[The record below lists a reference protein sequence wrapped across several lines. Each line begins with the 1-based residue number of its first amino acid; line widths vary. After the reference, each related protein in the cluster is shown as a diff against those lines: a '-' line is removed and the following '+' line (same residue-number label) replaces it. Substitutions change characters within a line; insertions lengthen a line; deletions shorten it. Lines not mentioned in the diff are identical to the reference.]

1 MSCNLFI
8 FNLFRFD
15 VNLGGSSESS
25 PVLRPAPGSLAAQEA
40 AARIGLAPPGDSSP
54 PVIDESPAVSALGWP
69 HQAAEALEAASAAQ
83 NNPDGVNPAASDV
96 DSLLGL
102 ASAAASAS
110 SASTSRGSGMSS
122 SKFNKPHILDNVE
135 RRANALAILRLICES
150 PVFLHQLEAIL
161 ASRDAQGMYF
171 YFFSFLIAG
180 SGRDP

>member
-1 MSCNLFI
+1 MGTVST
-8 FNLFRFD
+8 
-15 VNLGGSSESS
+15 ESS

-69 HQAAEALEAASAAQ
+69 HQAAEALEAASASQ
-83 NNPDGVNPAASDV
+83 NPDGNPGVASDV

-110 SASTSRGSGMSS
+110 SASTSRGSGGSS
-122 SKFNKPHILDNVE
+122 TSKYNKPHILDNVE

-161 ASRDAQGMYF
+161 ASRDAQGK
-171 YFFSFLIAG
+171 
-180 SGRDP
+180 

>member
-1 MSCNLFI
+1 M
-8 FNLFRFD
+8 
-15 VNLGGSSESS
+15 GGSSESS

-161 ASRDAQGMYF
+161 ASRDAQGIIYF
-171 YFFSFLIAG
+171 LYFFSFLIA
-180 SGRDP
+180 SILFTCFILFINLK

>member
-1 MSCNLFI
+1 MNSLFS
-8 FNLFRFD
+8 RFD

-40 AARIGLAPPGDSSP
+40 SARIGLAPPGDSSP

-69 HQAAEALEAASAAQ
+69 HQAAEALEAASASQ
-83 NNPDGVNPAASDV
+83 NPEGNPASDV

-110 SASTSRGSGMSS
+110 SASTSRGPVMSA
-122 SKFNKPHILDNVE
+122 SKFNKPHILDSVE

-161 ASRDAQGMYF
+161 AARDAQGM
-171 YFFSFLIAG
+171 FFSKIIGLKYFLSKLKIHY
-180 SGRDP
+180 

>member
-1 MSCNLFI
+1 MFINLI
-8 FNLFRFD
+8 FFRFD

-69 HQAAEALEAASAAQ
+69 HQAAEALEAASASQ
-83 NNPDGVNPAASDV
+83 NPDGNPAASDV

-110 SASTSRGSGMSS
+110 SASTSRGSGSA

-161 ASRDAQGMYF
+161 AAKDAGGKFTSVF
-171 YFFSFLIAG
+171 YFI
-180 SGRDP
+180 

>member
-1 MSCNLFI
+1 M
-8 FNLFRFD
+8 
-15 VNLGGSSESS
+15 GGSSESS

-171 YFFSFLIAG
+171 LFMRAFLGHFIYLLYIIINMKYQTQ
-180 SGRDP
+180 